1 VFDKILIANRGE
13 IAIRVIRACKELGIK
28 TVAVCSE
35 IDQDA
40 LHVLFA
46 DERVCVGPAD
56 NSLSYR
62 NIPNIVSAASVTG
75 ASAIHPGYGFLAE
88 NPRFAEIVESC
99 GIKFIGPDHATI
111 SDMGDKARAKELMI
125 KAGVPVVPG
134 SQGLLP
140 DDDAEVT
147 RIARDVGYPL
157 MVKASAGGGGRG
169 MRVVTDEN
177 KLIDSVNAARK
188 EALGAFGDGS
198 VYLERFFALSR
209 HVEIQVIA
217 DHYGNCVHLG
227 ERDCSV
233 QRRNQKLIEE
243 SPSPIVTPELRKKMG
258 DAALKAAR
266 GVNYKNAGTVEFLV
280 DLEGNFYFIEMNT
293 RIQVEHPVTEMVTGV
308 DLIKEQIRVA
318 AGEKLSFTQEQVKFN
333 GHAIECRINAE
344 DPRTFMPSPGIIS
357 WYHPP
362 GGPGVR
368 VDSAAYT
375 NYAVPPQYD
384 SMVAKV
390 IVHGDTRDEAIAKMH
405 RALEETVLDGIRTTI
420 PLYLDILRDPV
431 FQSGRYTTRYL
442 EEFFARQR
450 EQELAAA
457 LEPIEANAAPARK
470 GPRKP
475 AAKSSAKKRPRP
487 AV

>member
-1 VFDKILIANRGE
+1 VFEKILIANRGE

-28 TVAVCSE
+28 TVAICSE

-56 NSLSYR
+56 NALSYR
-62 NIPNIVSAASVTG
+62 NIPNIVSAASLTG
-75 ASAIHPGYGFLAE
+75 ADAIHPGYGFLAE
-88 NPRFAEIVESC
+88 NAHFAEVVESC
-99 GIKFIGPDHATI
+99 GIAFIGPDHKTI
-111 SDMGDKARAKELMI
+111 SQMGDKAQAKYLMR

-134 SQGLLP
+134 CDGILP
-140 DDDAEVT
+140 DDDDVIIAMAEE
-147 RIARDVGYPL
+147 IGYPV

-169 MRVVTDEN
+169 MRVVTDPA
-177 KLIDSVNAARK
+177 KLIDSVYAAK
-188 EALGAFGDGS
+188 TEAAGAFGNDE
-198 VYLERFFALSR
+198 VYMERFFSTSR

-217 DHYGNCVHLG
+217 DNYGNTVHLG

-243 SPSPIVTPELRKKMG
+243 SPSPAVSDDLRKRMG
-258 DAALKAAR
+258 DAALAACY
-266 GVNYKNAGTVEFLV
+266 GVGYRNAGTVEFLL
-280 DLEGNFYFIEMNT
+280 DPNGDFYFIEMNT

-308 DLIKEQIRVA
+308 DLIQEQIKVA
-318 AGEKLSFTQEQVKFN
+318 AGETLSFTQDDIETS
-333 GHAIECRINAE
+333 GHSMECRINAE
-344 DPRTFMPSPGIIS
+344 DPKTFLPSPGIIS

-390 IVHGDTRDEAIAKMH
+390 IVHGKDRNDAIAKM
-405 RALEETVLDGIRTTI
+405 RRSLSEFVVDGIKTTI
-420 PLYLDILRDPV
+420 PLHLEVMSDPV
-431 FQSGRYTTRYL
+431 FQKGDYSTRYL
-442 EEFFARQR
+442 EEFFQRQS
-450 EQELAAA
+450 EQAIADTVDG
-457 LEPIEANAAPARK
+457 PAQ
-470 GPRKP
+470 
-475 AAKSSAKKRPRP
+475 ASA
-487 AV
+487 

>member
-1 VFDKILIANRGE
+1 MFQKILIANRGE

-28 TVAVCSE
+28 TVAICSE

-56 NSLSYR
+56 NALSYR

-75 ASAIHPGYGFLAE
+75 ADAIHPGYGFLAE
-88 NPRFAEIVESC
+88 NPHFAEVVESC
-99 GIKFIGPDHATI
+99 GITFIGPNHHVIAQ
-111 SDMGDKARAKELMI
+111 MGDKARAKAIM
-125 KAGVPVVPG
+125 KAAGVPVVPG
-134 SQGLLP
+134 SEGILP
-140 DDDAEVT
+140 DDDAT
-147 RIARDVGYPL
+147 ILKLADQVGLPI

-169 MRVVTDEN
+169 MRVVTDRA
-177 KLIDSVNAARK
+177 KLLDAVSSAKK
-188 EALGAFGDGS
+188 EAAAAFGNDD
-198 VYLERFFALSR
+198 VYIERFFPTSR
-209 HVEIQVIA
+209 HVEFQVIA
-217 DHYGNCVHLG
+217 DTHGNTVHLG

-243 SPSPIVTPELRKKMG
+243 SPSPAVDDDLRRRMG
-258 DAALKAAR
+258 AAALAACH
-266 GVNYKNAGTVEFLV
+266 GVGYTNAGTVEFLL
-280 DLEGNFYFIEMNT
+280 DPNGDFYFIEMNT
-293 RIQVEHPVTEMVTGV
+293 RIQVEHPVTEMVTGI

-318 AGEKLSFTQEQVKFN
+318 AGEKLSFTQEQVKHK

-344 DPRTFMPSPGIIS
+344 DPRSFLPSPGIIS

-390 IVHGDTRDEAIAKMH
+390 IVHGDNRAEAIAKMR
-405 RALEETVLDGIRTTI
+405 RALEEIVVDGIKTTV
-420 PLYLDILRDPV
+420 PLHLEVLADEV
-431 FQSGRYTTRYL
+431 FQKGHYSTRYL
-442 EEFFARQR
+442 EEFFKRQAEKR
-450 EQELAAA
+450 MVDAAVS
-457 LEPIEANAAPARK
+457 
-470 GPRKP
+470 GQ
-475 AAKSSAKKRPRP
+475 
-487 AV
+487 

>member
-1 VFDKILIANRGE
+1 MFEKILIANRGE

-46 DERVCVGPAD
+46 DERVCIGPAD

-75 ASAIHPGYGFLAE
+75 AQAIHPGYGFLAE

-99 GIKFIGPDHATI
+99 GIKFIGPDAHTI
-111 SDMGDKARAKELMI
+111 AEMGHKARAKELMI
-125 KAGVPVVPG
+125 EAGVPVVPG
-134 SQGLLP
+134 SEGLLP
-140 DDDAEVT
+140 DDDDEIV
-147 RIARDVGYPL
+147 RIGERVGYPL

-169 MRVVTDEN
+169 MRVVTDPDS
-177 KLIDSVNAARK
+177 LIDSVHAARS
-188 EALGAFGDGS
+188 EAEGAFGDGS
-198 VYLERFFALSR
+198 VYMERFFPLSR
-209 HVEIQVIA
+209 HVEIQILA
-217 DHYGNCVHLG
+217 DHYGNVVHLG

-243 SPSPIVTPELRKKMG
+243 SPSPIVTPEMRQKMG

-280 DLEGNFYFIEMNT
+280 DPEGNFYFIEMNT
-293 RIQVEHPVTEMVTGV
+293 RIQVEHPVTEMVTGI

-318 AGEKLSFTQEQVKFN
+318 YGEHLSFTQEDITYN

-344 DPRTFMPSPGIIS
+344 DPKTFMPSPGIIA

-390 IVHGDTRDEAIAKMH
+390 IVHGNTRAEAVAKMH
-405 RALEETVLDGIRTTI
+405 RALEEMVLDGIRTTI
-420 PLYLDILRDPV
+420 PLFLDVLKDDV
-431 FQSGRYTTRYL
+431 FKSGDYTTRYL
-442 EEFFARQR
+442 EEFFARRR
-450 EQELAAA
+450 EKEMHAMESDIAGKGTPSKARKKGPDSRKKAAA
-457 LEPIEANAAPARK
+457 
-470 GPRKP
+470 
-475 AAKSSAKKRPRP
+475 S
-487 AV
+487 